1 METLRLWLWRL
12 CLAAILV
19 GIYSILP
26 KPLDNWFGIATGA
39 VLAIRVY
46 NRATIRF
53 NLHPF
58 PVKFERVETITLTH
72 MLMGLILLVMI
83 ARFSELASIKNGT
96 SDVQTSITNLQNS
109 ASDNTDEI
117 KSSLSDVESAVQAN
131 Q

>member
-1 METLRLWLWRL
+1 MRLF
-12 CLAAILV
+12 LAAIWV

-26 KPLDNWFGIATGA
+26 KPLDDWFGIATGV
-39 VLAIRVY
+39 VLAIWVY

-58 PVKFERVETITLTH
+58 PVKFERVETLTLTH
-72 MLMGLILLVMI
+72 VLMGLILLVMI
-83 ARFSELASIKNGT
+83 ASFSELASIKNGT

-109 ASDNTDEI
+109 ASENTDEI
-117 KSSLSDVESAVQAN
+117 KSSLSDVESAVEAN